1 MGTARAQYHLRQVLV
16 FMNSFT
22 LNKPE
27 VFVNHSAQKFDLNGD
42 LTDEITKKFLLDQ
55 LLALKTLALRVKV

>member
-1 MGTARAQYHLRQVLV
+1 
-16 FMNSFT
+16 MNTFT

-27 VFVNHSAQKFDLNGD
+27 VFINHSAQKFDASGE
-42 LTDEITKKFLLDQ
+42 LTDETTQKFLLDQ